1 MHAIGSRTGR
11 SNSRGWL
18 PLPIPDFG
26 QVSTVFVNVLLVF
39 DQHVLELRFQVDA
52 LLAVAGMA
60 YGGPLGDEIAVL
72 RLDQTNSL
80 GQLPSP

>member
-1 MHAIGSRTGR
+1 MALFHGYPPNVVMSAIGSRTGR
-11 SNSRGWL
+11 SKSRGWL

-52 LLAVAGMA
+52 LLRVAGMV
-60 YGGPLGDEIAVL
+60 YGGAP
-72 RLDQTNSL
+72 RR
-80 GQLPSP
+80 